1 MGSIGDELRAPG
13 KSNRGGRAFKAKI
26 DKAFVNYV
34 DLSASGGAVA
44 NAILSLGKSLDL
56 IVTAEGIERSGQ
68 LEWLR
73 SRGCDEAQGFLLS
86 RPLSAE
92 DLENRYLLAAD
103 AQQDVDTAF
112 NLCLSQSPNR
122 AR

>member
-1 MGSIGDELRAPG
+1 
-13 KSNRGGRAFKAKI
+13 
-26 DKAFVNYV
+26 V
-34 DLSASGGAVA
+34 DLSASDGAVA

-103 AQQDVDTAF
+103 AQQDVDTVF
-112 NLCLSQSPNR
+112 NSCLSQSPNR

>member
-1 MGSIGDELRAPG
+1 
-13 KSNRGGRAFKAKI
+13 
-26 DKAFVNYV
+26 V